1 MTAVADIVYRSSGA
15 LWRHVARGARNA
27 IGLGKRL
34 TTALKLDCHGQV
46 GGAGG
51 KGEACSLPD
60 KLLSTRSRRSSSAA
74 GFISTIEGL
83 LFVFGAAR

>member
-1 MTAVADIVYRSSGA
+1 M
-15 LWRHVARGARNA
+15 
-27 IGLGKRL
+27 
-34 TTALKLDCHGQV
+34 DCHGQV

-51 KGEACSLPD
+51 EREACKPTD
-60 KLLSTRSRRSSSAA
+60 KLLSTSSRRSSSAA